1 MVTAIWDA
9 AVAAIITVGAAAV
22 ATTMVGGIIVIG
34 GELIYDHCEEAASIG
49 GLFSFQLIAPCRLA
63 AALAYP
69 RAGIAMQY
77 DKIFKEFS
85 GNLSVTVK
93 GSLTPLTQAFRILT
107 KLFWNATGQADE
119 A

>member
-1 MVTAIWDA
+1 MVMVM
-9 AVAAIITVGAAAV
+9 AVEAIITVGVEAA
-22 ATTMVGGIIVIG
+22 ATTMVGATIVID
-34 GELIYDHCEEAASIG
+34 GELISEHSEEAASVG
-49 GLFSFQLIAPCRLA
+49 GLFSFRLIAPCRPADA
-63 AALAYP
+63 A
-69 RAGIAMQY
+69 RAGIAMRY

-85 GNLSVTVK
+85 GNVSVTVK